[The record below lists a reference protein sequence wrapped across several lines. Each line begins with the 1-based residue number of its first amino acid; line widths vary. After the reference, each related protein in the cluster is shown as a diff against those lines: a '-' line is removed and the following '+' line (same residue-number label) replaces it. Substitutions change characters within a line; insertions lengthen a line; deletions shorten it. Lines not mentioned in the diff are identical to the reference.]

1 MFIRGQK
8 ALVFRGPGI
17 SNVSVRV
24 ITVGGEYGSGRAPIA
39 RAAALALGWNLVDRS
54 LIESISRAAHV
65 DCETASH
72 YDECIDSWFHRLRK
86 ALWHGGYEGVAT
98 STEAGFDA
106 DAMAT
111 LAHRVIE
118 EAANQGNCVI
128 VGRGG
133 QCILQGRHDAFHVFV
148 YAPRRERI
156 ERVLEEHGPIAQPEE
171 LMDTWDRKR
180 EAYIRRHF
188 GHEWTN
194 PHLYDL
200 MLCSSMGEAAAVAA
214 ILAAVGPQVP

>member
-1 MFIRGQK
+1 MSTIR
-8 ALVFRGPGI
+8 I
-17 SNVSVRV
+17 
-24 ITVGGEYGSGRAPIA
+24 ITIGGEYGSGRAPIA
-39 RAAALALGWNLVDRS
+39 REAASALGWNLVDGS
-54 LIESISRAAHV
+54 FIESISRAAHV
-65 DCETASH
+65 DCETARH

-98 STEAGFDA
+98 STEASFDA

-111 LAHRVIE
+111 LARRVIE

-133 QCILQGRHDAFHVFV
+133 QCILQGRRDAFHVFV

-156 ERVLEEHGPIAQPEE
+156 QRVLGEHGPTSNAAE

-200 MLCSSMGEAAAVAA
+200 MLCSSMGETAAVAA
-214 ILAAVGPQVP
+214 ILAAVRPPEP

>member
-1 MFIRGQK
+1 MTSIR
-8 ALVFRGPGI
+8 I
-17 SNVSVRV
+17 
-24 ITVGGEYGSGRAPIA
+24 ITVGGEYGSGRAQIA
-39 RAAALALGWNLVDRS
+39 RAAARELGWNLVDSS

-65 DCETASH
+65 DCETARH

-106 DAMAT
+106 EAMAA

-118 EAANQGNCVI
+118 EAANQGGCVI

-133 QCILQGRHDAFHVFV
+133 QCILQGRQDAFHVFV
-148 YAPRRERI
+148 YAPRRERL
-156 ERVLEEHGPIAQPEE
+156 ERVISEHGPVADAED
-171 LMDTWDRKR
+171 LMDGWDRRR

-188 GHEWTN
+188 GQEWTN

-200 MLCSSMGEAAAVAA
+200 MLCSSMGETTAVAA
-214 ILAAVGPQVP
+214 ILAAVRPPEP

>member
-1 MFIRGQK
+1 M
-8 ALVFRGPGI
+8 
-17 SNVSVRV
+17 SVRV

>member
-1 MFIRGQK
+1 MSSIR
-8 ALVFRGPGI
+8 I
-17 SNVSVRV
+17 

-39 RAAALALGWNLVDRS
+39 RAAAGALGWNLVDRS

-86 ALWHGGYEGVAT
+86 ALWHGGYEGVAS

-106 DAMAT
+106 DAMAS
-111 LAHRVIE
+111 LARRVIE
-118 EAANQGNCVI
+118 EAAKQGKCVI

-133 QCILQGRHDAFHVFV
+133 QCILQGRQDAFHVFV
-148 YAPRRERI
+148 YGPRRERI
-156 ERVLEEHGPIAQPEE
+156 ERVLAEHGPAADAEE
-171 LMDTWDRKR
+171 LMDSWDRKR

-188 GHEWTN
+188 GQEWTN

-200 MLCSSMGEAAAVAA
+200 MLCASMGEAAAVAA

>member
-1 MFIRGQK
+1 MTSIR
-8 ALVFRGPGI
+8 I
-17 SNVSVRV
+17 
-24 ITVGGEYGSGRAPIA
+24 ITVGGEYGSGRVPIA
-39 RAAALALGWNLVDRS
+39 REAARALGWNLVDSS
-54 LIESISRAAHV
+54 LIESIARAAHV
-65 DCETASH
+65 DCETARR

-98 STEAGFDA
+98 TTEAGFDA
-106 DAMAT
+106 EAMAA

-118 EAANQGNCVI
+118 EAANQGHCVI

-133 QCILQGRHDAFHVFV
+133 QCILQGRVDAFHVFV
-148 YAPRRERI
+148 YAPRRQRI
-156 ERVLEEHGPIAQPEE
+156 QHILREQGPIADAEQ
-171 LMDTWDRKR
+171 LMDGWDRRR

-188 GHEWTN
+188 GQEWTN

-214 ILAAVGPQVP
+214 ILAAVGPQES